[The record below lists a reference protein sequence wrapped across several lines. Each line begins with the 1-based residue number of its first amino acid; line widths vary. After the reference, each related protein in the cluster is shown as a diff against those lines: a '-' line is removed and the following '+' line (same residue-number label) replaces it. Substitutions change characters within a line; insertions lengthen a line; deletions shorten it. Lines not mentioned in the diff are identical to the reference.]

1 MKDEISMSLRFKGGN
16 LVQRGRGIGGLLRAA
31 SSLFMPLFK
40 SVGSTAIKVA
50 RSDAG
55 KAIGK
60 VIKEQAIT
68 SAKNIAVDT
77 IKGRNI
83 KDSVRNEVGNVR
95 KRVADKFE
103 NILNE
108 PKKRK
113 HTPKPRKKKRKV
125 SYANRYSDVKNIDWL
140 SK

>member
-1 MKDEISMSLRFKGGN
+1 MY
-16 LVQRGRGIGGLLRAA
+16 A
-31 SSLFMPLFK
+31 SQ
-40 SVGSTAIKVA
+40 A
-50 RSDAG
+50 RSVNAG
-55 KAIGK
+55 NQEINGK

-113 HTPKPRKKKRKV
+113 LTPKPRKKKRKV